1 MSNKTAVGAVK
12 DFPLGSITQVEV
24 DGIEIALV
32 NSEDGF
38 FAVNDVCTH
47 AEVSLSDGQLNGCLL
62 ECPMHGAEFDI
73 KTGEAKSLPATKPL
87 EVYQVIVDGNDEHA
101 TVSIEVGK

>member
-1 MSNKTAVGAVK
+1 MSNNHIVGTVK
-12 DFPLGSITQVEV
+12 DYALDSITQIDI
-24 DGIEIALV
+24 DGVEIALV
-32 NSEDGF
+32 KTAEGF
-38 FAVNDVCTH
+38 FAVSDICTH
-47 AEVSLSDGQLNGCLL
+47 AEVSLSDGSLNGCLL

-87 EVYQVIVDGNDEHA
+87 EVYKVLVSGTDENA